1 MRKDV
6 RFPMDCEL
14 QKASMWKRIS
24 AFLFDVIMLGIVAVL
39 LGWGLSALLNY
50 DSYSRIVTDS
60 YTRYSEEYG
69 VDLRLTQSEYE
80 ALSEEEARK
89 VDAGFAALNA
99 DGAALRAN
107 QMMLQLSVM
116 IISLGFFFA
125 YLIMEF
131 FIPLKLGTGQTLGK
145 KIFGIGLMKTDGVKV
160 TAVTLFIRAI
170 LGKYTF
176 ETMIPALIILM
187 IYWGTIGV
195 VGPAV
200 IFLILIVE
208 AVVMI
213 STRTN
218 SLIHDL
224 LAGTVVIDA
233 ASQRIFDSP
242 EARAA
247 YKAKIAAE
255 LAERQEY

>member
-1 MRKDV
+1 
-6 RFPMDCEL
+6 MDCEL
-14 QKASMWKRIS
+14 KKASMWKRIS
-24 AFLFDVIMLGIVAVL
+24 AFLFDFILLGIAAVL
-39 LGWGLSALLNY
+39 FAWGLSALTGY
-50 DSYSRIVTDS
+50 DGYSRTVTDS
-60 YTRYSEEYG
+60 YAKYSEAFG

-107 QMMLQLSVM
+107 QMMLQLSVL

-125 YLIMEF
+125 YLIWEF
-131 FIPLKLGTGQTLGK
+131 IIPLKLGTGQTLGK
-145 KIFGIGLMKTDGVKV
+145 KIFGIGLMKTEGVKV
-160 TAVTLFIRAI
+160 TAVSLFIRAI
-170 LGKYTF
+170 LGKYTI
-176 ETMIPALIILM
+176 ETMIPVLIILM

-200 IFLILIVE
+200 ILLILLTE
-208 AVVMI
+208 AAVMI
-213 STRTN
+213 ATRTN

-233 ASQRIFDSP
+233 ASQRIFDTP
-242 EARAA
+242 EEQAA
-247 YKAKIAAE
+247 YKARIAAE
-255 LAERQEY
+255 LARKEPY

>member
-1 MRKDV
+1 
-6 RFPMDCEL
+6 MDCEL

-24 AFLFDVIMLGIVAVL
+24 AFLFDVIILGIVAVL

-69 VDLRLTQSEYE
+69 VDLRLTQKEYE
-80 ALSEEEARK
+80 ALPEEEARK

-99 DGAALRAN
+99 DGNALRAN

-160 TAVTLFIRAI
+160 NGVTLFIRAI
-170 LGKYTF
+170 LGKYAI
-176 ETMIPALIILM
+176 ETMVPVLIILM

-224 LAGTVVIDA
+224 LANTVVIDA

>member
-1 MRKDV
+1 
-6 RFPMDCEL
+6 MDCEL

-24 AFLFDVIMLGIVAVL
+24 AFLFDVIILGIVAVL

-50 DSYSRIVTDS
+50 DSYSRVVTDS

-69 VDLRLTQSEYE
+69 VDLRLTQKEYE
-80 ALSEEEARK
+80 ALPEEEARK

-160 TAVTLFIRAI
+160 NGVTLFIRAI
-170 LGKYTF
+170 LGKYAI
-176 ETMIPALIILM
+176 ETMVPVLIILM

-224 LAGTVVIDA
+224 LANTVVIDA

-255 LAERQEY
+255 LAERKEY

>member
-1 MRKDV
+1 
-6 RFPMDCEL
+6 MDCEL

-69 VDLRLTQSEYE
+69 VDLRLTQKEYE
-80 ALSEEEARK
+80 ALPEEEARK

-99 DGAALRAN
+99 DGNALRAN

-160 TAVTLFIRAI
+160 NGVTLFIRAI
-170 LGKYTF
+170 LGKYAI
-176 ETMIPALIILM
+176 ETMVPVLIILM

-224 LAGTVVIDA
+224 LANTVVIDA

-242 EARAA
+242 EARAE

-255 LAERQEY
+255 LAERKEY

>member
-1 MRKDV
+1 
-6 RFPMDCEL
+6 
-14 QKASMWKRIS
+14 MWKRIS

-69 VDLRLTQSEYE
+69 VDLRLTQKEYE
-80 ALSEEEARK
+80 ALPEEEARK

-99 DGAALRAN
+99 DGNALRAN

-160 TAVTLFIRAI
+160 NGVTLFIRAI
-170 LGKYTF
+170 LGKYAI
-176 ETMIPALIILM
+176 ETMVPVLIILM

-224 LAGTVVIDA
+224 LANTVVIDA

>member
-1 MRKDV
+1 
-6 RFPMDCEL
+6 MDCEL

-24 AFLFDVIMLGIVAVL
+24 AFLFDVIILGIVAVL
-39 LGWGLSALLNY
+39 LGWGLSALLYY

-69 VDLRLTQSEYE
+69 VDLRLTQKEYE
-80 ALSEEEARK
+80 ALPEEEARK

-99 DGAALRAN
+99 DRNALRAN

-160 TAVTLFIRAI
+160 NGVTLFIRAI
-170 LGKYTF
+170 LGKYAI
-176 ETMIPALIILM
+176 ETMVPVLIILM

-224 LAGTVVIDA
+224 LANTVVIDA

>member
-1 MRKDV
+1 
-6 RFPMDCEL
+6 
-14 QKASMWKRIS
+14 MWKRIS

-69 VDLRLTQSEYE
+69 VDLRLTQKEYE
-80 ALSEEEARK
+80 ALPEEEARK

-99 DGAALRAN
+99 DGNALRAN

-160 TAVTLFIRAI
+160 NGVTLFIRAI
-170 LGKYTF
+170 LGKYAI
-176 ETMIPALIILM
+176 ETMVPVLIILM

-224 LAGTVVIDA
+224 LANTVVIDA

-242 EARAA
+242 EARAE

-255 LAERQEY
+255 LAERKEY

>member
-1 MRKDV
+1 
-6 RFPMDCEL
+6 MDDEL

-24 AFLFDVIMLGIVAVL
+24 AFLFDFIMLGIVAVL
-39 LGWGLSALLNY
+39 IAWGLSALTGY
-50 DSYSRIVTDS
+50 DAYSRTVTDS
-60 YTRYSEEYG
+60 YARYSEEYG
-69 VDLRLTQSEYE
+69 VDLRLTQTEYE
-80 ALSEEEARK
+80 ALSEEEARR

-99 DGAALRAN
+99 DAGALRAN
-107 QMMLQLSVM
+107 QMMLQLSVL

-131 FIPLKLGTGQTLGK
+131 LLPLKIGTGQTLGK

-160 TAVTLFIRAI
+160 NAPALFIRAI
-170 LGKYTF
+170 LGKYTI
-176 ETMIPALIILM
+176 ETMIPTLILLM

-200 IFLILIVE
+200 IILILLTE
-208 AVVMI
+208 GCVMLFTP
-213 STRTN
+213 TR

-242 EARAA
+242 EDRAA
-247 YKAKIAAE
+247 YKAKIAEE
-255 LAERQEY
+255 LARRPEY

>member
-1 MRKDV
+1 
-6 RFPMDCEL
+6 MDYEL

-24 AFLFDVIMLGIVAVL
+24 AFLFDVIILGIVAVL

-50 DSYSRIVTDS
+50 DGYSRIVTDS

-69 VDLRLTQSEYE
+69 VDLRLTQQEYE
-80 ALSEEEARK
+80 ALPEEEARK

-160 TAVTLFIRAI
+160 NGVTLFIRAI
-170 LGKYTF
+170 LGKYAI
-176 ETMIPALIILM
+176 ETMVPVLIILM

-224 LAGTVVIDA
+224 LANTVVIDA

-247 YKAKIAAE
+247 YRAKIAAE

>member
-1 MRKDV
+1 
-6 RFPMDCEL
+6 MDCEL

-24 AFLFDVIMLGIVAVL
+24 AFLFDVIILGIVAVL

-50 DSYSRIVTDS
+50 DSYSRVVTDS

-69 VDLRLTQSEYE
+69 VDLRLTQKEYE
-80 ALSEEEARK
+80 ALPEEEARK

-99 DGAALRAN
+99 DGNALRAN

-160 TAVTLFIRAI
+160 NGVTLFIRAI
-170 LGKYTF
+170 LGKYAI
-176 ETMIPALIILM
+176 ETMVPVLIILM

-224 LAGTVVIDA
+224 LANTVVIDA
-233 ASQRIFDSP
+233 ASQRIFDTP